1 MSKKRRVSLA
11 LIAAAA
17 LSVGAFP
24 VYAEEEYPLLLP
36 DIPVHDPYVVANEE
50 EQMYYLYTSGRI
62 MVNENEEDVGVLVY
76 KSKDLIHWQAPDLD
90 GDTENGI
97 TNNLVYTVTSN
108 DENPE
113 YWNDG
118 SAPWAP
124 EVHEYNGKYYLFT
137 TLANQE
143 EVLEKM
149 RADRQAYGTE
159 HRWQDTYYRAS
170 IIAESDSPTGPFKDL
185 SPSAPV
191 TPRDLMTL
199 DGTLYVDPD
208 GQPWLVYAHEWLQ
221 KIDGTI
227 EAIPLTEDLKAAS
240 GEPIY
245 LFKGSDAPWYSDTFY
260 GAPLARGDAN
270 YQTAEEDTLG
280 LVNSEQLPPY
290 VTDGPCLY
298 ETENG
303 SLVMLWTSYRMHN
316 QEYVETQAISRT
328 GSIYGPWEQL
338 EPLVGDNK
346 GHGMVF
352 DTFDGTKL
360 MIMHNNMNSIIPDVG
375 VRAEIY
381 EVELTNDGFRV
392 IAHRGDLDG
401 TEQKDVSDKT
411 APVLYLPSTRVV
423 KAEGESVAVHF
434 EAMAKDNVDGWI
446 QVQYSKEP
454 DTEFSKGI
462 TEVVVTATDAAGNT
476 EEGSFNVVVE

>member
-1 MSKKRRVSLA
+1 MKKRVIAMATAVAMVLAMGSLP
-11 LIAAAA
+11 
-17 LSVGAFP
+17 S
-24 VYAEEEYPLLLP
+24 YAEEEYPLTLP

-50 EQMYYLYTSGRI
+50 DQTYYLYTAGRI
-62 MVNENEEDVGVLVY
+62 ELDEENTDAGVLVY

-90 GDTENGI
+90 GDEENGI
-97 TNNLVYTVTSN
+97 TYNMVYRVISN
-108 DENPE
+108 EEDPE

-118 SAPWAP
+118 SSPWAP

-143 EVLEKM
+143 EVLEEM

-159 HRWQDTYYRAS
+159 HRWQNTYYRAT
-170 IIAESDSPTGPFKDL
+170 IIAESDSPSGPFTDL
-185 SPSAPV
+185 SPDAPV

-208 GQPWLVYAHEWLQ
+208 GTPWMVYAHEWLQ
-221 KIDGTI
+221 KIDGTM
-227 EAIPLTEDLKAAS
+227 EAIPLTEDLTEAA
-240 GEPIY
+240 GDPIY
-245 LFKGSDAPWYSDTFY
+245 LFKASDAPWYSDPFY

-280 LVNSEQLPPY
+280 LVNTEQLPPY

-338 EPLVGDNK
+338 EPLVGGNK

-360 MIMHNNMNSIIPDVG
+360 MIMHNNMNSIIPDIG
-375 VRAEIY
+375 IHAEIY
-381 EVELTNDGFRV
+381 EVELTDDGFRV
-392 IAHRGDLDG
+392 VAHRADLDG
-401 TEQKDVSDKT
+401 TEQQDVSDT
-411 APVLYLPSTRVV
+411 TEPVLYLPSTRVV
-423 KAEGESVAVHF
+423 EAEGDSAVVHF

-446 QVQYSKEP
+446 DVSYSQEP
-454 DTEFSKGI
+454 DTEFPKGT
-462 TEVVVTATDAAGNT
+462 TEVTVTAEDTAGNVAT
-476 EEGSFNVVVE
+476 GTFKVIVE